1 MSWLDEH
8 HVDEGVK
15 RLQELA
21 ERYRQDEDLDLEPGE
36 RVDLMNYSLEE
47 LKKLVEGGL
56 GERDFRA
63 DQIFEWMYRHLAA
76 DFDAMTNLSKDFRA
90 KLDDVA
96 RVSPISFKGAHPSGD
111 GTTKL
116 TFKCDDNAVI
126 ETVLIPA
133 KNRNTLCVSSQ
144 VGCAMGCTFC
154 YTAKMGLKRN
164 LTTAEIV
171 AQVVEARRRMT
182 DEFGRIGNIVF
193 MGMGEPL
200 HNYDNV
206 VRAIHVLTDQL
217 GLDFSKRRVTVST
230 SGLVPELKKL
240 GEDTDVQLAVSL
252 NGTNDE
258 QRSELMPVNDRWGI
272 DELLETLRDFP
283 LENRER
289 ITFEYVLIKGI
300 TDRPEDAQRLV
311 ELVRDIP
318 SKVNIIPFNPH
329 PKTPFETPTEERID
343 QFQQYLI
350 DNHVHV
356 LRRATRGRDSMAAC
370 GQLGEPGDEEPKHVK
385 MRLDEFRRR
394 AKQAATSG

>member
-1 MSWLDEH
+1 MSWIQEA
-8 HVDEGVK
+8 HVDEQAA
-15 RLQELA
+15 RLQDLIERSKLEEDA
-21 ERYRQDEDLDLEPGE
+21 EVEPAD
-36 RVDLMNYSLEE
+36 RVDLMNFSLEE
-47 LKKLVEGGL
+47 LKHLVDRGL
-56 GERDFRA
+56 DERDFRA
-63 DQIFEWMYRHLAA
+63 DQIFEWIYRHLVA
-76 DFDAMTNLSKDFRA
+76 DFEDMTNLSKDLRA
-90 KLDDVA
+90 KLGQ
-96 RVSPISFKGAHPSGD
+96 VSRICPIEFKGDHPSED

-126 ETVLIPA
+126 ETVLIPSES
-133 KNRNTLCVSSQ
+133 RNTLCVSSQ

-154 YTAKMGLKRN
+154 YTAKMGLRRN
-164 LTTAEIV
+164 LTAGEIV
-171 AQVVEARRRMT
+171 GQVVEARRLLT
-182 DEFGRIGNIVF
+182 DEYGRIGNIVF

-206 VRAIHVLTDQL
+206 ARAIHVLTDQL

-252 NGTNDE
+252 NGTTDE
-258 QRSELMPVNDRWGI
+258 QRSRLMPVNDRWGI
-272 DELLETLRDFP
+272 DELLQTLKDFP
-283 LENRER
+283 LEKRER

-329 PKTPFETPTEERID
+329 PKTPFETPTEARID

-350 DNHVHV
+350 DNNVHV

-394 AKQAATSG
+394 AEQAADTR

>member
-1 MSWLDEH
+1 MSWFDES
-8 HVDEGVK
+8 HVDDGVG

-21 ERYRQDEDLDLEPGE
+21 ERYRQDEDLELEASE
-36 RVDLMNYSLEE
+36 RVDLMDFSLDE
-47 LKKLVEGGL
+47 LKKLIEGGL
-56 GERDFRA
+56 DERDFRA
-63 DQIFEWMYRHLAA
+63 DQIFEWIYRHLAA
-76 DFDAMTNLSKDFRA
+76 DFDAMTNLSKDLRA
-90 KLDDVA
+90 KLSDVA
-96 RVSPISFKGAHPSGD
+96 RVSPISFEGAHPSGD

-133 KNRNTLCVSSQ
+133 ENRNTLCVSSQ

-206 VRAIHVLTDQL
+206 VRAIDVLTDQM

-230 SGLVPELKKL
+230 SGLVPELEKL

-252 NGTNDE
+252 NGTEDE

-272 DELLETLRDFP
+272 DELLETLRNFP

-370 GQLGEPGDEEPKHVK
+370 GQLGDPGDEEPKHVK

-394 AKQAATSG
+394 ARQAATSG

>member
-1 MSWLDEH
+1 MSWLDEK
-8 HVDEGVK
+8 HVEDGVT
-15 RLQELA
+15 RLQDLA
-21 ERYRQDEDLDLEPGE
+21 ERYRQDEELEVEASE
-36 RVDLMNYSLEE
+36 RVDLMDFSLEE

-63 DQIFEWMYRHLAA
+63 DQIFEWMYRHLVA
-76 DFDAMTNLSKDFRA
+76 DFDEMTNLSKDLRA
-90 KLDDVA
+90 KLADVA

-133 KNRNTLCVSSQ
+133 ENRNTLCVSSQ

-164 LTTAEIV
+164 LTAAEIV

-206 VRAIHVLTDQL
+206 VRAIHVLTDQM

-230 SGLVPELKKL
+230 SGLVPELEKL

-252 NGTNDE
+252 NGTEDE

-272 DELLETLRDFP
+272 DELLETLKEFP

-350 DNHVHV
+350 DHNVHV

-394 AKQAATSG
+394 AKQAATQ